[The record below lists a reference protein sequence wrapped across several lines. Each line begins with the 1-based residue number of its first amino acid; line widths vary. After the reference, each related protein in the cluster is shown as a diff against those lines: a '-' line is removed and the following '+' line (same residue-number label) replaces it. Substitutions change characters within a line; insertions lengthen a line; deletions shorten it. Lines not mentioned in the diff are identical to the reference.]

1 MDKNSITG
9 IVIIC
14 AIMFAWMWYSA
25 PSKEEQAKQ
34 KRTKD
39 SLELVEKQHAQNPI
53 GRGSS
58 EGVPSGL
65 AVGKDS
71 TSAISHQPSA
81 IASTD
86 SAKNATLK
94 NKYDVFASAA
104 KDSNRFFTIENELL
118 KATISSKGG
127 RICSVQLKKYR
138 TNDSLPLDL
147 FNADSSSFA
156 ILFDTEHNRTI
167 NSSELYFE
175 PTGNSFSV
183 SGTETKKFAVR
194 LYAKTDSIKKDKY
207 IEYEYSLSGNSYMLG
222 CKINIVG
229 MQDVVASNL
238 NEFNLTWAMKTPSQ
252 EKNLQNQRNASTA
265 YFKYLEEDPDWIN
278 ETKDETKTLS
288 AKTKWVSFKQQFFTS
303 VIIAD
308 DFFDKTGADVTSHN
322 DKTSMKYV
330 KDFSANLTVPYSHK
344 PNESFGM
351 KFYFGPNSYEILK
364 KFDLSLEKQIPLG
377 WGIFGWV
384 NRFLVI
390 PVFNFL
396 DSFNL
401 SYGIIILCLT
411 LVFKLLLSP
420 VAYKTYVSSAKMRV
434 LKPEIDE
441 LNKKF
446 GTDEPMK
453 KQQATMALYK
463 KAGVSPLAG
472 CIPALLQMPIL
483 MALFRFFPA
492 SIELRQHGFWWVTD
506 LSTFDSVWNF
516 GKLPIIDFIYGDHVS
531 VWALLCTITTLIYT
545 QMNSQLMGSTQNAQ
559 MPGMKYMM
567 YFMPLMFLPFLNKF
581 SAGLSYYYTLANII
595 SFLQMWV
602 IRKYLVDEKKLHAQ
616 IQENKLKPAK
626 APSSFQQKLQKRL
639 EDVQKNRNGNGQG
652 KQRVK

>member
-1 MDKNSITG
+1 
-9 IVIIC
+9 
-14 AIMFAWMWYSA
+14 MWYSA
-25 PSKEEQAKQ
+25 PSKEEIAKQ
-34 KRTKD
+34 RRTKD
-39 SLELVEKQHAQNPI
+39 SLELVQKQKAQNTI
-53 GRGSS
+53 GHKQ
-58 EGVPSGL
+58 L

-71 TSAISHQPSA
+71 TSNIQHL
-81 IASTD
+81 ASNHLSD
-86 SAKNATLK
+86 SAKQIERV
-94 NKYDVFASAA
+94 NKYDVFASAS
-104 KDSNRFFTIENELL
+104 KDSNKFFTIENELL

-138 TNDSLPLDL
+138 TYDSLPLTL
-147 FNADSSSFA
+147 FDADSSSFGL
-156 ILFDTEHNRTI
+156 LFDTEHNRTI
-167 NSSELYFE
+167 NSSDLYFE
-175 PTGNSFSV
+175 PIGNSFSV
-183 SGTETKKFAVR
+183 SGDGIKKFAVR

-207 IEYEYSLSGNSYMLG
+207 IEYEYSLAGNSYMLG
-222 CKINIVG
+222 CKLNVMG
-229 MQDVVASNL
+229 MQDVIASNL
-238 NEFNLTWAMKTPSQ
+238 NDFSLNWTMKTPSQ
-252 EKNLQNQRNASTA
+252 ERDLKTQRAASTT
-265 YFKYLEEDPDWIN
+265 YFKYVDEEPDYIN
-278 ETKDETKTLS
+278 EAKDETKTLS
-288 AKTKWVSFKQQFFTS
+288 AKVKWLAFKQQFFTS

-322 DKTSMKYV
+322 EKTSVKYV
-330 KDFSANLTVPYSHK
+330 KDYSANLTIPYSHK

-351 KFYFGPNSYEILK
+351 KFYFGPNHFQTLK
-364 KFDLSLEKQIPLG
+364 KYDLSLEKEIPLG

-396 DSFNL
+396 ASFNIN
-401 SYGIIILCLT
+401 YGIIILCLT
-411 LVFKLLLSP
+411 LVFKTLLFP

-441 LNKKF
+441 INKKF
-446 GTDEPMK
+446 GTEDALK

-483 MALFRFFPA
+483 MALFRFFPS
-492 SIELRQHGFWWVTD
+492 SIELRQQGFWWAHD
-506 LSTFDSVWNF
+506 LSTYDSIWNF
-516 GKLPIIDFIYGDHVS
+516 GKLPVIDFIYGDHVS

-567 YFMPLMFLPFLNKF
+567 YFMPIMFLPFLNKF
-581 SAGLSYYYTLANII
+581 SAGLSYYYTLANVI

-616 IQENKLKPAK
+616 IEENKKKPAK

-639 EDVQKNRNGNGQG
+639 EDAQKGRNGMPQ
-652 KQRVK
+652 KKVK